1 MNLIRLVLII
11 LFTSTISVFSKEK
24 DSLNYVN
31 YKNGIKQ
38 TYRSGKLY
46 TEEKIVSIE
55 HDSYVYYSASYNKN
69 GVKTIDIDA
78 PVFGFVMKHV
88 WAIFI
93 ILVVLFWSRVL
104 VSSYFINCEEET
116 DNSPI
121 FIKPS
126 ADKKSNYYHSLR
138 ATYSFWLSKSKPENE
153 FTRKLNNRL
162 TIIFVIFFLA
172 YLIIATLQSF

>member
-1 MNLIRLVLII
+1 MNLIRLLLII

-31 YKNGIKQ
+31 FQNGIKQ
-38 TYRSGKLY
+38 TFRSGKLY
-46 TEEKIVSIE
+46 TEEKIVFVE
-55 HDSYVYYSASYNKN
+55 HDSYVYYSASFDKN
-69 GVKTIDIDA
+69 GIKTINIDA
-78 PVFGFVMKHV
+78 PIFGFAMKHV
-88 WAIFI
+88 WIIFI
-93 ILVVLFWSRVL
+93 ILMVLFWGRVL
-104 VSSYFINCEEET
+104 VSSYFINCEEDT

-126 ADKKSNYYHSLR
+126 TDKKNNSYHSLR
-138 ATYSFWLSKSKPENE
+138 ATYSFWFSKSKPENE

-162 TIIFVIFFLA
+162 TIIFVILFLT